1 MLFFFHLA
9 VLPMNINMKANSSRE
24 QITVLLFTK
33 IEDQSLHLVSDLI
46 STSHILEK
54 QSLLLVSTDCFLFS
68 LYGNFT
74 CFSIKLENW
83 ISVPFTNSFQLM
95 VK

>member
-1 MLFFFHLA
+1 MAETQVILFFLSVAFLFKYYFFRLA
-9 VLPMNINMKANSSRE
+9 VLPMNINVKANSLRE
-24 QITVLLFTK
+24 QIIVLLFTK

-54 QSLLLVSTDCFLFS
+54 QSLLLVSTDCFLLS

-74 CFSIKLENW
+74 CFFN
-83 ISVPFTNSFQLM
+83 
-95 VK
+95 